1 MTQRQRPRVVA
12 TARSYCAADGPHQQ
26 LVRDADIELILAA
39 GDDPLDAAALASL
52 AADADGLILGLDQC
66 DASVF
71 AAAPRLQV
79 IARYGV
85 GTDSVDL
92 DAALEY
98 GVTVTN
104 TPGANTV
111 AVAELTLALMLALA
125 RDLPAAVAGMRT
137 GTWRRARGWE
147 LSGKT
152 LGLVGLGQIGRAVAE
167 RARAFGMTVIGH
179 DPYAETPTGVEGV
192 PLAEL
197 WPRCDVISLHLG
209 LDAAT
214 RHLVDAEVLA
224 RCKPGAVLVNTARGG
239 LVDEQALAAALREG
253 RLAGAAA
260 DAFES
265 EPPEDSPLLSLP
277 TFIATP
283 HLGATTREAA
293 RNMGMAAAADVVA
306 VLTGGAPRHPVVNPP
321 SPRRSP

>member
-1 MTQRQRPRVVA
+1 MTSRPERPRVVA
-12 TARSYCAADGPHQQ
+12 TARSYCAEDGPHQQ
-26 LVRDADIELILAA
+26 LVRDAGLELVLAA
-39 GDDPLDAAALASL
+39 GNDPHGAPALAAL
-52 AADADGLILGLDQC
+52 AADADGLILGLDRC
-66 DASVF
+66 DERVF
-71 AAAPRLQV
+71 AAAPRLRV
-79 IARYGV
+79 VARYGV

-92 DAALEY
+92 EAARRY

-111 AVAELTLALMLALA
+111 AVAELTFALMLALA
-125 RDLPAAVAGMRT
+125 RDLPAAVAGVR
-137 GTWRRARGWE
+137 GGGWRRVRGWE

-152 LGLVGLGQIGRAVAE
+152 LGLIGLGQIGCAVAE

-179 DPYAETPTGVEGV
+179 DPYAFPAGIEHV

-197 WPRCDVISLHLG
+197 WPRSDVISLHLALG
-209 LDAAT
+209 AST
-214 RHLVDAEVLA
+214 RHLVNAETLG
-224 RCKPGAVLVNTARGG
+224 RCRPGAILVNTARGG

-265 EPPEDSPLLSLP
+265 EPPQDSPLLSLP
-277 TFIATP
+277 NFVATP

-293 RNMGMAAAADVVA
+293 RNMGLAAAADVVA
-306 VLTGGAPRHPVVNPP
+306 VLAGGRPRYPVAAAAT
-321 SPRRSP
+321 PRRT